1 MSRVFA
7 PLPGALS
14 SSYTVLTLEFL
25 TRSPYSR
32 PVRATLTSKGQITIP
47 VLIRNRLHLQ
57 PGDVLEFDENTP
69 FLKATKA
76 IDPKAWDEF
85 GRDAVDPWKGR
96 DIHAAL
102 DELRGQVELPPARD
116 R

>member
-1 MSRVFA
+1 MGEGR
-7 PLPGALS
+7 GALS
-14 SSYTVLTLEFL
+14 
-25 TRSPYSR
+25 RSGSG
-32 PVRATLTSKGQITIP
+32 TM
-47 VLIRNRLHLQ
+47 
-57 PGDVLEFDENTP
+57 NTP

-85 GRDAVDPWKGR
+85 GRDAVDPWKAR